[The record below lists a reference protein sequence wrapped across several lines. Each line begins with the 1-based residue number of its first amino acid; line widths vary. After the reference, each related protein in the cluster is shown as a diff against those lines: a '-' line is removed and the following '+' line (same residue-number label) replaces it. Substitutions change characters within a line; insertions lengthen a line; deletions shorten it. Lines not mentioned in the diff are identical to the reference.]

1 MKYANK
7 HLYNESEV
15 IATLRDYVREHGS
28 QREFAALVGISVSY
42 LNDMLKRKRRIND
55 LVLRAMGFQRVEYYR
70 QLVRGDK

>member
-7 HLYNESEV
+7 HLYSDGEV

-42 LNDMLKRKRRIND
+42 LNDMLHGKRRVND
-55 LVLRAMGFQRVEYYR
+55 LVLRAIGFQRVEYYR
-70 QLVRGDK
+70 QRVRGDK

>member
-1 MKYANK
+1 MNYPFRY
-7 HLYNESEV
+7 LYSENEV

>member
-7 HLYNESEV
+7 HLYSDGEV

-42 LNDMLKRKRRIND
+42 LNDMLKRKRRVND
-55 LVLRAMGFQRVEYYR
+55 LVLRAMGFERVEFYR
-70 QLVRGDK
+70 QIVRSRK